1 MQKDIENYIEQIKK
15 LMARIDVL
23 ENNENN
29 SKDDSLEETSLIDDN
44 ITEKRN
50 HNKNRNKITISVS
63 DAQNYNIINNNNNL
77 NEADFKKRKF
87 KKVTKI
93 DLNNRKTELFSDN
106 YEDFETN
113 RQLVQQVGGRKI
125 GDEKCVNH
133 PFRDQQENICVDF
146 EKAYFYKFLPVHVI
160 KK

>member
-29 SKDDSLEETSLIDDN
+29 SKDDSLEETSLIEDN

-113 RQLVQQVGGRKI
+113 RQLVQQVGGQKI
-125 GDEKCVNH
+125 GDEKCVKSLEH
-133 PFRDQQENICVDF
+133 RIGIDMKLLCVAQ
-146 EKAYFYKFLPVHVI
+146 KLQNWMMI
-160 KK
+160 

>member
-113 RQLVQQVGGRKI
+113 RQLVQQVGVQKM
-125 GDEKCVNH
+125 GDEQCV
-133 PFRDQQENICVDF
+133 FCLLSIELLFFGIDMKLLCVIQ
-146 EKAYFYKFLPVHVI
+146 KPQNWMMI
-160 KK
+160 